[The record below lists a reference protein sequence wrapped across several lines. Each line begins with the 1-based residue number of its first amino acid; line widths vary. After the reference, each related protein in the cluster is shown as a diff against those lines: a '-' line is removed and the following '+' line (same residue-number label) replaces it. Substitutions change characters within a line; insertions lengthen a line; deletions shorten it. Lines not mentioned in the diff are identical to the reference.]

1 MRNFNLFFLFVILM
15 INILNFI
22 RKKKDK
28 NIRDKKDNELSLDER
43 LQLIDQNESSVHD
56 IFSALIDLEF
66 NNENKIVKVNERVY
80 NDLEFFIDNEN
91 LTNNTI
97 YNKINNTQTELG
109 NNYLKFTL
117 ERPIYNT
124 KLLNQRQN
132 VLKQYIELGDNNIK
146 QINNSLNKINKI
158 QNDIVWFWDI
168 KNKKHIDAFKNIIFL
183 NYTGIKKIDGFF
195 NGKEILLSLNNV
207 YKIYIA
213 PIVTI
218 LTPLSA
224 MILPIILFLVF
235 RKKLPE
241 QIRNFLTPKKFL
253 SLVFNTFTHFFKSNI
268 FRFFIKDPKKL
279 KLLGYVTSVIWFLLY
294 LQSIYST
301 FNLSR
306 TINKIVNLI
315 HSKMNS
321 INTLIDETYK
331 ISSICKKINLLSYYN
346 INGNLINKE
355 TDAVKNLLNVNI
367 LRQQPKLFNNKG
379 KILSKYYIFNDIK
392 HRLINM
398 MKYIGIIDLI
408 NSNNILFNRNYNFTN
423 FIDDNKPKIDCKE
436 IWNPF
441 IDKNSVTNNI
451 KIQNNMII
459 TGPNAAGKSTFIK
472 SIAINLLLSQTLGI
486 SASEKLEITPFRLID
501 TYLHIPDVKGS
512 ASLFETEML
521 RSKEYIEKIKEHDE
535 LSFVVMDELF
545 SSTNYVEGFSGAF
558 AILNKMSKYK
568 KSLFIVTTHYTKLA
582 RLEKKSKG
590 RIKNYKF
597 EIDRDTSNN
606 IKFNYKL
613 QKGFS
618 EQYIAL
624 ELLKNNDFDE
634 DIINEAIKTSKTI
647 KIINKKIKKQSKK

>member
-1 MRNFNLFFLFVILM
+1 
-15 INILNFI
+15 
-22 RKKKDK
+22 
-28 NIRDKKDNELSLDER
+28 
-43 LQLIDQNESSVHD
+43 
-56 IFSALIDLEF
+56 
-66 NNENKIVKVNERVY
+66 
-80 NDLEFFIDNEN
+80 
-91 LTNNTI
+91 
-97 YNKINNTQTELG
+97 
-109 NNYLKFTL
+109 
-117 ERPIYNT
+117 
-124 KLLNQRQN
+124 
-132 VLKQYIELGDNNIK
+132 
-146 QINNSLNKINKI
+146 
-158 QNDIVWFWDI
+158 
-168 KNKKHIDAFKNIIFL
+168 
-183 NYTGIKKIDGFF
+183 
-195 NGKEILLSLNNV
+195 
-207 YKIYIA
+207 
-213 PIVTI
+213 
-218 LTPLSA
+218 
-224 MILPIILFLVF
+224 
-235 RKKLPE
+235 
-241 QIRNFLTPKKFL
+241 
-253 SLVFNTFTHFFKSNI
+253 
-268 FRFFIKDPKKL
+268 
-279 KLLGYVTSVIWFLLY
+279 
-294 LQSIYST
+294 
-301 FNLSR
+301 
-306 TINKIVNLI
+306 
-315 HSKMNS
+315 MNS

-331 ISSICKKINLLSYYN
+331 ISSICKNLNLLSYYN
-346 INGNLINKE
+346 IDGNLINRE

-367 LRQQPKLFNNKG
+367 LRQEPKLFNNKG

-392 HRLINM
+392 HRLINI

-423 FIDDNKPKIDCKE
+423 FIEDNKPIIDCKE

-451 KIQNNMII
+451 KIKNNMMI

-486 SASEKLEITPFRLID
+486 SASKSLEITPFRLID
-501 TYLHIPDVKGS
+501 TYLHIPDVKGT

-558 AILNKMSKYK
+558 AILNKMSKYQ

-582 RLEKKSKG
+582 RLENKTKG

-597 EIDRDTSNN
+597 EIDRDISNN

-647 KIINKKIKKQSKK
+647 KIINKKNKKEKSKK